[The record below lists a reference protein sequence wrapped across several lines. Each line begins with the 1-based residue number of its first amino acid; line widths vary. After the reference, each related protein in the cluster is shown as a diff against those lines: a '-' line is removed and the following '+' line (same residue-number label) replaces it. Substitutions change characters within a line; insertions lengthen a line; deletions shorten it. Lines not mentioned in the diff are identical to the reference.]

1 MREGITINL
10 DFDGTC
16 VKHAFP
22 EIGEDIGAI
31 PVLKRL
37 VAAGHKLI
45 LFTMRSNDTFETE
58 DGIKTNTYLSDAI
71 DWFKQN
77 EIPLYGIQKN
87 PTQHIWTSSP
97 KSYAQMMIDDS
108 ALGCPLKYDY
118 IEVPTISS
126 IEKAMFGETKKIP
139 DGRPYVDWVKVESM
153 LVERGL
159 ILEEPQRG
167 N

>member
-1 MREGITINL
+1 MRESVTFNI

-16 VKHAFP
+16 IKHAFP
-22 EIGEDIGAI
+22 KIGEDIGAV
-31 PVLKRL
+31 PVLKKL

-45 LFTMRSNDTFETE
+45 LFTMRSNDIIETE

-77 EIPLYGIQKN
+77 DIELYGVQKN
-87 PTQHIWTSSP
+87 PTQHMWTSSP
-97 KSYAQMMIDDS
+97 KSHAEIMIDDS

-118 IEVPTISS
+118 IEVPTTTE
-126 IEKAMFGETKKIP
+126 IERMVFGETKKVVN
-139 DGRPYVDWVKVESM
+139 GRPYVDWVKIEEI
-153 LVERGL
+153 LVWRGL
-159 ILEEPQRG
+159 IIQEPQRG

>member
-1 MREGITINL
+1 MREGITINI

-22 EIGEDIGAI
+22 KVGEDIGAV
-31 PVLKRL
+31 PVLKKL

-77 EIPLYGIQKN
+77 DIELYGVQKN
-87 PTQHIWTSSP
+87 PTQHMWTSSP
-97 KSYAQMMIDDS
+97 KSYAEMMIDDS
-108 ALGCPLKYDY
+108 ALGCPLKQDMR
-118 IEVPTISS
+118 IVPGIGTR
-126 IEKAMFGETKKIP
+126 IP
-139 DGRPYVDWVKVESM
+139 IPMSFGRPYVDWVEVEKI
-153 LVERGL
+153 LIQKGL
-159 ILEEPQRG
+159 IKDETT
-167 N
+167 NNV